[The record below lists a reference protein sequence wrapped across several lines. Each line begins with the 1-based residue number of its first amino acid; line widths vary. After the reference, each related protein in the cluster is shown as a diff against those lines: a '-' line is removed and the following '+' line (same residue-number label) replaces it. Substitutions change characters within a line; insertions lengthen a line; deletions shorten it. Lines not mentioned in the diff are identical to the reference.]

1 MPALPAII
9 ANRRRERREGCS
21 LNQVNRPEVL
31 EARVRELEDKLSRL
45 RLSRRVLM
53 NLLLAQEEFR
63 QDEINRLRAENERLR
78 RLGRIVEPG

>member
-1 MPALPAII
+1 M
-9 ANRRRERREGCS
+9 
-21 LNQVNRPEVL
+21 
-31 EARVRELEDKLSRL
+31 RELEDKLSRL

-78 RLGRIVEPG
+78 RLGRIVEPS